1 MKFSE
6 QEMVF
11 LNSITDGPSPFG
23 LTLHVPEDMD
33 REKYVAETVQSL
45 QKKNV
50 IGPDG
55 RLSRPGVIPVR
66 VFELYRNAESHV
78 LLNGLLLCETE
89 DRRRICIAKDK
100 DGYELFCMD
109 AAAILVLLLKASPY
123 MRRAQPKEVP
133 IPVPRKLREGEWEQ
147 AAETYSKRN
156 ILAFR
161 FEGRSPVERKVFCW
175 DDENGYEYDLT
186 AEERTAVSPREMR
199 LRLMKLLGIHG
210 GD

>member
-11 LNSITDGPSPFG
+11 LNSISDGPPPFG
-23 LTLHVPEDMD
+23 LTLHVPEDKA
-33 REKYVAETVQSL
+33 REQYVAQTIQSL

-55 RLSRPGVIPVR
+55 KLSRLGVIPVR
-66 VFELYRNAESHV
+66 VFELYKNAESHV
-78 LLNGLLLCETE
+78 LLNGLLLCGTE
-89 DRRRICIAKDK
+89 DRRRICIAQDK
-100 DGYELFCMD
+100 DGYDLFCMD

-123 MRRAQPKEVP
+123 MRRAQPKDVP
-133 IPVPRKLREGEWEQ
+133 APKPRKLKEGEWEH
-147 AAETYSKRN
+147 AAETYSDRN

-175 DDENGYEYDLT
+175 DDENGYEYDLA
-186 AEERTAVSPREMR
+186 AEECTAISPREMR
-199 LRLMKLLGIHG
+199 LRFMKLLGIHG
-210 GD
+210 GV